1 MASLMLK
8 KMPCGAPALALAL
21 ALGLSVAM
29 GQAGAAD
36 DKKGGEQLRRLQQ
49 RLHAVEQ
56 EKSQL
61 VQGKSELDGQLK
73 DGADKLVQA
82 RRSADA
88 AGRQR
93 AVLEKELKATVGDK
107 DALAGKLAE
116 AEKALAETAQRLG
129 ETTAL
134 LRAAEAAKRQLETN
148 LATRTLA
155 LSECVAK
162 NASLHG
168 LGVTLLRQYEEK
180 TCFGNGM
187 QRELLTQIKRVGVEN
202 MVDEYRDKLD
212 LEQINQQQ
220 QDRQLLA
227 RQKAEEA
234 ARLAKEQAER
244 ISNEKEKTAKLK
256 ARQQNDLDKMT
267 RKMKDVLESI
277 EW

>member
-8 KMPCGAPALALAL
+8 KLPCSALALVLGLAL
-21 ALGLSVAM
+21 AVGP
-29 GQAGAAD
+29 AGAAD

-49 RLHAVEQ
+49 RLRAVEQ

-61 VQGKSELDGQLK
+61 VQGKSELDIQLK
-73 DGADKLVQA
+73 DGADKLLQA
-82 RRSADA
+82 KRSADT

-93 AVLEKELKATVGDK
+93 GALEKELKA
-107 DALAGKLAE
+107 AE
-116 AEKALAETAQRLG
+116 AEKDALEGKLADSEKTLADTTQRLGDTTSLLRVAETARR
-129 ETTAL
+129 AL
-134 LRAAEAAKRQLETN
+134 EAN
-148 LATRTLA
+148 LATRTLS
-155 LSECVAK
+155 LSECVTK
-162 NASLHG
+162 NTSLHG

-212 LEQINQQQ
+212 LEQINLQ

-227 RQKAEEA
+227 RQKAEEP

-267 RKMKDVLESI
+267 RKVKDMLENI

>member
-1 MASLMLK
+1 MALLMLK
-8 KMPCGAPALALAL
+8 KALSCLALLLLTLTL
-21 ALGLSVAM
+21 AP
-29 GQAGAAD
+29 AGAAD

-49 RLHAVEQ
+49 KLRTVEQ

-61 VQGKSELDGQLK
+61 VQGKSELDNQLK
-73 DGADKLVQA
+73 EGADKLAQA
-82 RRSADA
+82 KRSVDA

-93 AVLEKELKATVGDK
+93 AALDKELKAADAEK
-107 DALAGKLAE
+107 DALAGKLADT
-116 AEKALAETAQRLG
+116 EKALADTAQRLG
-129 ETTAL
+129 ETASL
-134 LRAAEAAKRQLETN
+134 LRVAEQAKRQLEAN
-148 LATRTLA
+148 LATRTLS

-212 LEQINQQQ
+212 LEQINQQL

-227 RQKAEEA
+227 RQKAEEP
-234 ARLAKEQAER
+234 ARLAREEAER

-267 RKMKDVLESI
+267 RKMKDMLENI

>member
-8 KMPCGAPALALAL
+8 NRLCSALLPVLAVLL
-21 ALGLSVAM
+21 AIGP
-29 GQAGAAD
+29 AGAAE

-61 VQGKSELDGQLK
+61 VQGKSELDSQIKEGV
-73 DGADKLVQA
+73 GKLVQA
-82 RRSADA
+82 RRSADT

-93 AVLEKELKATVGDK
+93 AALEKELKAAEGEK
-107 DALAGKLAE
+107 DALSGKLAD
-116 AEKALAETAQRLG
+116 AEKNLADTAQRLG
-129 ETTAL
+129 ETTSL
-134 LRAAEAAKRQLETN
+134 LRVAEAAKRQLETN
-148 LATRTLA
+148 LATRTLS

-202 MVDEYRDKLD
+202 MVDDYRDKLD
-212 LEQINQQQ
+212 LELINQQQ

-227 RQKAEEA
+227 RQKAEEP

-244 ISNEKEKTAKLK
+244 ISNEIEKTAKLK
-256 ARQQNDLDKMT
+256 ARQQNDLDKLT
-267 RKMKDVLESI
+267 RKMKDMLENI